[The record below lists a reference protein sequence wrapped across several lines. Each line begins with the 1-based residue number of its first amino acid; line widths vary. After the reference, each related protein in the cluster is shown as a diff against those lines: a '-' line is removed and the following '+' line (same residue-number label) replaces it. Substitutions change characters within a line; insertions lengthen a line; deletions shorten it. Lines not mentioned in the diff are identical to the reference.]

1 LVYRVAGKM
10 SSNNIKCNT
19 TLKAKNSV
27 PAYKWACYSWLG
39 GAMGKDLENNC

>member
-10 SSNNIKCNT
+10 SSNNIKYNT

-27 PAYKWACYSWLG
+27 ATY
-39 GAMGKDLENNC
+39 

>member
-27 PAYKWACYSWLG
+27 EGMVL
-39 GAMGKDLENNC
+39 

>member
-27 PAYKWACYSWLG
+27 AVECPTRKEKIHACHS
-39 GAMGKDLENNC
+39 K

>member
-27 PAYKWACYSWLG
+27 VFSYTVGYG
-39 GAMGKDLENNC
+39 YY